1 MMNTKRRGNVPPQND
16 SEERESL
23 MSGGGIE
30 MTSKRTPT
38 RATLRS
44 GNTSPHR
51 REKRKTSGVMDKDD
65 EERVSLIGGGGGG
78 GGGRRPQGGRRPL
91 RIADTRRRTVFNM
104 FSVPKFNMN
113 TIMRYIG
120 LMLASATVSFMLFHR
135 QPRTVHWGQY
145 NKVLEPDV
153 GRGTRC
159 FVSIYFSTY
168 FVVNVLS
175 YLAVLTTNNNPMFI
189 EPLTAPKRNGAR
201 SPDELIAIAKQFLVG
216 SNGLGGDPN
225 LLADSFQFEGPVPCP
240 KTPLSR

>member
-38 RATLRS
+38 RSTLRS

-51 REKRKTSGVMDKDD
+51 REKRKTSGVMSKDD
-65 EERVSLIGGGGGG
+65 EERVSLIGGGGG

-91 RIADTRRRTVFNM
+91 RIADTRRRTVFDM

-135 QPRTVHWGQY
+135 QPRNVHWGRY
-145 NKVLEPDV
+145 NKILEPDV

-159 FVSIYFSTY
+159 FVS
-168 FVVNVLS
+168 VD
-175 YLAVLTTNNNPMFI
+175 
-189 EPLTAPKRNGAR
+189 R
-201 SPDELIAIAKQFLVG
+201 
-216 SNGLGGDPN
+216 
-225 LLADSFQFEGPVPCP
+225 FQH
-240 KTPLSR
+240 TIS